1 MQDAV
6 VHLLRQA
13 TAALGD
19 ERSALTVRLYSAIAQ
34 ELYYDVGSDETRQ
47 HLSSEAVLLARSLD
61 DPTTLAMA
69 LGSRHAI
76 LRHPAYPHERLD
88 IAGEM
93 IAIAQ
98 RTHHQYLELHARRQL
113 LDDLAELGDFGAADV
128 EADVLAHSSTGRRIP
143 LFQWTVISYQG
154 LRALMGGDFAAAE
167 RLITEAAVVGAN
179 TVDTVGTDFGL
190 QLAML
195 RLAQGRCE
203 EIMSGVQELVDQ
215 YPRLLAWRCALALC
229 FAETNQLDACRAEF
243 ELLAADGFAGI
254 PQDNVYLA
262 ALACASETCV
272 QLGDTSRAA
281 QLFALLLPYEDL
293 AVTISHL
300 FYMGSVSHYLGI
312 LAGAMGAF
320 DEAENHLNKALATYL
335 RIEASPFSCYAQF
348 GLAQMLCGRRTQGDQ
363 ELSHSMLLTVE
374 ETADRLG
381 MGRIAERAGHLLGG
395 NT

>member
-128 EADVLAHSSTGRRIP
+128 EADVLAHSSPGRRIP

-203 EIMSGVQELVDQ
+203 EIMSGVQEPSTISTAL
-215 YPRLLAWRCALALC
+215 RLALRSGPC
-229 FAETNQLDACRAEF
+229 FAETNQLDGCRQS
-243 ELLAADGFAGI
+243 LSCWPPTDRGNTPRQRVPRSI
-254 PQDNVYLA
+254 RV
-262 ALACASETCV
+262 ASETCV